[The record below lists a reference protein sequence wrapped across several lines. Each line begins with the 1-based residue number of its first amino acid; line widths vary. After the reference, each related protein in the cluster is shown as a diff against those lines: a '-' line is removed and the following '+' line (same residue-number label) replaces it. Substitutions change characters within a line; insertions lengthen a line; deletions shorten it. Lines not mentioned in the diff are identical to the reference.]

1 MPKYI
6 FFLLFATI
14 LSSSYAQVRYMEEI
28 KIWQQ
33 QHDDEFSDRD
43 KSPLEKRD
51 LKKFHGLDY
60 FPIDRG
66 FRVVASFTRTPN
78 SMPFSMATSTS
89 RLPIYTQYGRVTFS
103 LDEQQLS
110 LAVYQSQD
118 PFVDE
123 EYKDHLFLP
132 FVDLTSG
139 KESYGGGRYVD
150 IKVPSSDSIVID
162 FNKAYNPYCAYS
174 GRYSCPIPPRE
185 NFLDIEIKAGVM
197 AWKEH

>member
-14 LSSSYAQVRYMEEI
+14 LSSSFAQDGYMEEI

-33 QHDDEFSDRD
+33 KHDDEFADPD
-43 KSPLEKRD
+43 ESPLEKRD

-89 RLPIYTQYGRVTFS
+89 RLPIYTQYGIVTFS
-103 LDEQQLS
+103 LDEQELS

-132 FVDLTSG
+132 FVDLTCG

-150 IKVPSSDSIVID
+150 SRYLAQTPSSLISIKPTILIVLIVD
-162 FNKAYNPYCAYS
+162 ATLAPFPQGKIS
-174 GRYSCPIPPRE
+174 LILKSRQ
-185 NFLDIEIKAGVM
+185 V
-197 AWKEH
+197 